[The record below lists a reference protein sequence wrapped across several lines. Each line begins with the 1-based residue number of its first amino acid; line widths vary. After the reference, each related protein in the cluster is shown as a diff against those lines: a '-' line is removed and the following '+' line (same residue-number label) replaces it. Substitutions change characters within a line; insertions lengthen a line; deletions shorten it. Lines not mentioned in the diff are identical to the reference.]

1 MRALLTR
8 VAIDKQQST
17 INLGV
22 GTRRTL
28 TFTNARTHA
37 RTHAPRRIYPP
48 HDFLTPHESGRQV
61 GTTAN
66 KKWAIESAS
75 AP

>member
-1 MRALLTR
+1 MPSRLAGPATAQAQAAMRALLTR

-22 GTRRTL
+22 GTRRAL

-37 RTHAPRRIYPP
+37 RTHHAAFIPP
-48 HDFLTPHESGRQV
+48 TIS
-61 GTTAN
+61 
-66 KKWAIESAS
+66 
-75 AP
+75 